1 MSLRL
6 AQQYLTEH
14 TEPTDKNNLNFMN
27 PSAASYLLNYGRPV
41 VYTYLW
47 TSRSLQLNRPLRSR
61 PKERQERHYD
71 HRVSPLTISLHQ
83 LKE

>member
-27 PSAASYLLNYGRPV
+27 PSAASYLLIYGRPA
-41 VYTYLW
+41 VYI
-47 TSRSLQLNRPLRSR
+47 QI
-61 PKERQERHYD
+61 K
-71 HRVSPLTISLHQ
+71 TI
-83 LKE
+83 